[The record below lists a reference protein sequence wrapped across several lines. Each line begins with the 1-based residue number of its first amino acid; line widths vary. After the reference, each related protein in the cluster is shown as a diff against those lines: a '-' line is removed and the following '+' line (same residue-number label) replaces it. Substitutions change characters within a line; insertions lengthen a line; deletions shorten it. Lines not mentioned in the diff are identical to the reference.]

1 MPTARHNPSNSLDE
15 RLFPTI
21 DVLER
26 PAGERPQHQTLES
39 IMDWLAGP
47 ARDVPSMIDE
57 FDEFAWRMVAAGFP
71 LLRATLQLR
80 TLHPQYLGASFVW
93 WRTTGRT
100 VLNYVTHEVRD
111 LYGDEDNPVRR
122 VVEGGEIVRRRIDVA
137 DNKLDFSI
145 LHDLKAA
152 GGTDYFAL
160 PIKNSFGTNYMAT
173 YVTDRI
179 GGFSDNEISDLTKV
193 SQRLSLLADLRN
205 QRRIAS
211 NILSAYLGAKTGPKV
226 LAGQIRRGTGE
237 EITAIL
243 WSSDLRGFTE
253 RSDRLAGKQVI
264 AMLNALSDAQ
274 AKAIN
279 DHGGEILKFIGD
291 GLLSMFPIES
301 PDLISAAAR
310 NALRAA
316 VQAVE
321 AVKRLGGDDDAA
333 LDIIVAL
340 HVGTAIYGNVGA
352 ADRLDFTVIGPAV
365 NLVSRI
371 EAVGKTL
378 DVPIIV
384 TDDFA
389 NAYGEP
395 LQPLGRHILRGLAT
409 PHELFTPISLSSVL
423 SSPANV

>member
-1 MPTARHNPSNSLDE
+1 
-15 RLFPTI
+15 
-21 DVLER
+21 
-26 PAGERPQHQTLES
+26 
-39 IMDWLAGP
+39 MDWLAGP

-211 NILSAYLGAKTGPKV
+211 NILRYLGAG
-226 LAGQIRRGTGE
+226 
-237 EITAIL
+237 
-243 WSSDLRGFTE
+243 
-253 RSDRLAGKQVI
+253 
-264 AMLNALSDAQ
+264 
-274 AKAIN
+274 
-279 DHGGEILKFIGD
+279 
-291 GLLSMFPIES
+291 
-301 PDLISAAAR
+301 
-310 NALRAA
+310 
-316 VQAVE
+316 
-321 AVKRLGGDDDAA
+321 
-333 LDIIVAL
+333 
-340 HVGTAIYGNVGA
+340 
-352 ADRLDFTVIGPAV
+352 
-365 NLVSRI
+365 
-371 EAVGKTL
+371 
-378 DVPIIV
+378 
-384 TDDFA
+384 
-389 NAYGEP
+389 
-395 LQPLGRHILRGLAT
+395 LGRR
-409 PHELFTPISLSSVL
+409 F
-423 SSPANV
+423 